1 MVLIRALASWRESR
15 RVCRTTMGTSL
26 VTTRQWSVPTGIGSG
41 FFRSFADGRPTADV
55 LGMISG

>member
-1 MVLIRALASWRESR
+1 
-15 RVCRTTMGTSL
+15 MGTSL